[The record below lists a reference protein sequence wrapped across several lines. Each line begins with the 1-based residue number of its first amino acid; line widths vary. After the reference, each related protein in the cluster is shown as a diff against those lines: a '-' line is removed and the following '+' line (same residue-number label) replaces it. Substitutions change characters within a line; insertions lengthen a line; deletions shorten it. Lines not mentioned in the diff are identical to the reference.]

1 MSYVGKN
8 IKKIRSVKNLNQT
21 QFAEI
26 FDLKRASI
34 GAYEE
39 GRAEP
44 KIATL
49 TEIAKKFGISVDELL
64 NKELS
69 VNDLFHFDIF
79 KKDYVKS
86 SGNQLRP
93 SKMPQSFCP
102 VYYISSERR
111 KDYFEGA
118 ELSEFTKISLPIPAV
133 NGDYLAFES
142 HTGEPWLDANAHL
155 VDLLIVRSVKSYEN
169 YLGKAILLWQDGHF
183 FLGKLV
189 QEAKAWGL
197 VDYRHAEFI
206 PFKKKATRFFLVQY
220 KLANAFSD

>member
-21 QFAEI
+21 QFAEL

-49 TEIAKKFGISVDELL
+49 IEIAKKFGISVDELL

-93 SKMPQSFCP
+93 SKMPQSFCS

-111 KDYFEGA
+111 KDYFAGA
-118 ELSEFTKISLPIPAV
+118 ELDNFTKISLPIPAIK
-133 NGDYLAFES
+133 GDFLAFEP
-142 HTGEPWLDANAHL
+142 HTGEPWLDAQAHL
-155 VDLLIVRSVKSYEN
+155 VDLLVVRAISSYDHYE
-169 YLGKAILLWQDGHF
+169 GKAFLLWQEGHF

-189 QEAKAWGL
+189 LEKKTWGL
-197 VDYRHAEFI
+197 LDYRHAEFI
-206 PFKKKATRFFLVQY
+206 PIKKKDAQYFLVHY
-220 KLANAFSD
+220 KLANVFG